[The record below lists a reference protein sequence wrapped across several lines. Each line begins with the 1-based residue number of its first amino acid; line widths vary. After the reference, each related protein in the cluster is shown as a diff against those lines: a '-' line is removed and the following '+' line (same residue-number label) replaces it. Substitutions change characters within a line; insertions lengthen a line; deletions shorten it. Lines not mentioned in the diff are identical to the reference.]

1 MTAPCPN
8 QIIDATTGR
17 TPPPSRLSTPSSPS
31 TSSIGDQDE
40 QKLQSPTIDAKERK
54 RQRDRERYASMS
66 VEKRKDINKKRRGMH
81 ETVCHPPMPNSSR
94 AAYANKWYRNL
105 TPDVR
110 ESRRECLRLYNKT
123 TRRKEAKR
131 ADNRRRRELRANTL
145 NSESIPMENPTYT
158 PEIVHPNSD
167 ATEPNGSPVS
177 ARDWAIPELSG
188 TPFFPAS
195 TQTEDVGSPN
205 RCTGR
210 LRHKRHVPSGER
222 QSLLARRNQQFE
234 TTVGRN
240 LAAPIEGAAGVGGE
254 GCDTIHQQMTTEVNI
269 NDPASE
275 GLTSEQP
282 LIEEPD
288 DEPSQEQESQQ
299 QEDPPQAADFAPEE
313 ANLSEEGRQDYALPS
328 KYFMV

>member
-66 VEKRKDINKKRRGMH
+66 VEKRKDINKKRR
-81 ETVCHPPMPNSSR
+81 E
-94 AAYANKWYRNL
+94 AY
-105 TPDVR
+105 
-110 ESRRECLRLYNKT
+110 
-123 TRRKEAKR
+123 
-131 ADNRRRRELRANTL
+131 
-145 NSESIPMENPTYT
+145 
-158 PEIVHPNSD
+158 
-167 ATEPNGSPVS
+167 
-177 ARDWAIPELSG
+177 
-188 TPFFPAS
+188 
-195 TQTEDVGSPN
+195 
-205 RCTGR
+205 
-210 LRHKRHVPSGER
+210 
-222 QSLLARRNQQFE
+222 
-234 TTVGRN
+234 
-240 LAAPIEGAAGVGGE
+240 
-254 GCDTIHQQMTTEVNI
+254 
-269 NDPASE
+269 PASE